1 MFTPHPTPINGN
13 LLIGQMKFEH
23 AADNKFKPFDYQS
36 MYSKGRFGEVGN
48 NPIGKALDSC
58 F

>member
-48 NPIGKALDSC
+48 NPIGKALES
-58 F
+58 